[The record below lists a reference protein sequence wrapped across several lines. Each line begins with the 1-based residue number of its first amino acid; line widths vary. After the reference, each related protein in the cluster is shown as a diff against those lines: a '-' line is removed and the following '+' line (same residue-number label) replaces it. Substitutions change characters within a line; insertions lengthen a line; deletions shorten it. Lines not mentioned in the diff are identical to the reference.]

1 MDVTGDRH
9 PTQAEAAAHLD
20 LSERSVRELEDK
32 LGLPADYSLD
42 HLRVAYIR
50 HLREIAAGRSSATG
64 QALDLAAERAALAR
78 EQRIGQ
84 AMKNAVAR
92 GDYAPIGL
100 LADVLSAA
108 ASGVVDRF
116 DQLDGALKKACPEL
130 PDDARQALHKVIASA
145 RNEWV
150 RATASLVAARLDE
163 TTEEGDGSDDLYS
176 DDEAA
181 AE

>member
-1 MDVTGDRH
+1 M
-9 PTQAEAAAHLD
+9 
-20 LSERSVRELEDK
+20 RELEDK
-32 LGLPADYSLD
+32 LNLPTDYSLKQ
-42 HLRVAYIR
+42 LRVAYIR
-50 HLREIAAGRSSATG
+50 HLREIAAGRASTADK
-64 QALDLAAERAALAR
+64 ALDLAAERAALAR

-92 GDYAPIGL
+92 GEYAPIGL

-116 DQLDGALKKACPEL
+116 DQLDGALKKACPDL

-163 TTEEGDGSDDLYS
+163 TTEEGDGADDLAA

-181 AE
+181 SE